1 MHNLIIIL
9 DKSIMKIISYKK
21 NLLKISA
28 KRINFL

>member
-9 DKSIMKIISYKK
+9 DKSIMKIILYKK